1 MKIGLILEGGAFK
14 GTYTAGVL
22 DTFLKY
28 NIHIDECIA
37 SSSGALFALNYISK
51 QPKRT
56 YTLIREYTKN
66 YHDIGLISY
75 IKSGNVINDNIYKRM
90 LQGYSIEN
98 FINSNI
104 SFYVTVTN
112 VLNGKVEYI
121 KITNPSKQ
129 IDYIKASC
137 SMPFL
142 SKFVKIDKKI
152 YLDGGIKD
160 NIPIKKGLEM
170 NYDKLIVILTENYNY
185 KMKKEHQLLGK
196 IVYRNYPYLKQDLID
211 MDVTYNNTQELI
223 KKLEQ
228 KNKIFVIKPSKNI
241 KINKIT
247 RSTKKID
254 KLYNLGINDTID
266 NIELLKNYLNN

>member
-14 GTYTAGVL
+14 GTFTAGVL

-66 YHDIGLISY
+66 YQDIGLISY
-75 IKSGNVINDNIYKRM
+75 IKSGNAINDKIYKRM
-90 LQGYSIEN
+90 LDGYSIEN

-112 VLNGKVEYI
+112 VLNGEVEYI
-121 KITNPSKQ
+121 KITNPSEQ

-142 SKFVKIDKKI
+142 SKFVKIDNKI

-170 NYDKLIVILTENYNY
+170 DYDKIIVILTENYNY

-211 MDVTYNNTQELI
+211 MDITYNNTQELI

-228 KNKIFVIKPSKNI
+228 ENKIFVIKPSKNI

-254 KLYNLGINDTID
+254 ELYNLGINDSID
-266 NIELLKNYLNN
+266 KLESLKNYLNS